1 MNNEL
6 ETADT
11 TKVIRR
17 EDGSLDVEAY
27 KNKEGIIS
35 LDGLDVAVTIVSARL
50 AYGRLD
56 FSIMPKS
63 GEGKKW
69 VSSSRVRFTNLLPS
83 PSGARGKSRDVVSAP
98 SFRNEVARR
107 KALHLRHDAERKFS
121 EVKSTLDI
129 LITNK
134 KEESNE

>member
-1 MNNEL
+1 MEYEL
-6 ETADT
+6 ETDEA
-11 TKVIRR
+11 TKVIRT

-27 KNKEGIIS
+27 KNKQGIIS

-56 FSIMPKS
+56 FSITPKS

-69 VSSSRVRFTNLLPS
+69 VSSSRMRFTDDRPS
-83 PSGARGKSRDVVSAP
+83 PSGVKAKSRDGITAP
-98 SFRNEVARR
+98 SFRQEVARR
-107 KALHLRHDAERKFS
+107 KALHLKNDAERKFS